1 VPSIIIAFHLE
12 SIEKFLFDRKP
23 KPDGDGLRGIGEGV
37 GDVTLQGLD
46 ADSKRKQ
53 KLPDEEQGR
62 ESANSPY

>member
-12 SIEKFLFDRKP
+12 SIENFLFDRKP
-23 KPDGDGLRGIGEGV
+23 KPDGAGPREIGEGV
-37 GDVTLQGLD
+37 GDITLQGLD
-46 ADSKRKQ
+46 ADGKRKQ